1 LGKEL
6 LKEIQAMVLGIET
19 SCDETAV
26 AVLDGAGHILSNV
39 LDSQVDMHAP
49 FGGVVPELASRRHME
64 RLETLTKE
72 ALERA
77 SLSLAEITGIAVT
90 NRPGLVGALIVG
102 VNFAKALAYARNIPY
117 VTVNHLEGHLAS
129 AWLANPEMA
138 TPAMVLVASGGHTH
152 LAWVPHRGEYQFIGW
167 TLDDAAGEAFDKG
180 AKMLDLPY
188 PGGPAIDALAINAN
202 RNAVSFPRPQLHS
215 GDFTFSFSGLKTSLL
230 YFLKNSKKSEDTR
243 LPVADIAASYQEAIV
258 DVLVE
263 KLCRAARQYGA
274 NAISVVGGVAA
285 NSRLRERL
293 EEQAGVNG
301 LHLTL
306 PPRSLCTD
314 NAAMIA
320 AAGLEK
326 LKRQECASWEEDAI
340 STLQCKNQFVAKAAA
355 ST

>member
-1 LGKEL
+1 
-6 LKEIQAMVLGIET
+6 MVLGIET

-26 AVLDGAGHILSNV
+26 AVLDGEGHILSNV

-90 NRPGLVGALIVG
+90 NCPGLVGALIVG

-188 PGGPAIDALAINAN
+188 PGGPAIDALATNAN
-202 RNAVSFPRPQLHS
+202 RHAVSFPRPQLHS
-215 GDFTFSFSGLKTSLL
+215 GDLTFSFSGLKTSLL

-258 DVLVE
+258 DVLVG

-274 NAISVVGGVAA
+274 KAISVVGGVAA

-326 LKRQECASWEEDAI
+326 LKRQEYASWEEDAI
-340 STLQCKNQFVAKAAA
+340 STLQCKNEFVAKAAA

>member
-1 LGKEL
+1 
-6 LKEIQAMVLGIET
+6 MVLGIET

-26 AVLDGAGHILSNV
+26 AVLNGDGRILSNV

-72 ALERA
+72 ALDRA
-77 SLSLAEITGIAVT
+77 GVSLSEITGIVVT

-129 AWLANPEMA
+129 VWLANPEFS
-138 TPAMVLVASGGHTH
+138 TPAMVLIASGGHTH
-152 LAWVPHRGEYQFIGW
+152 LAWVPNRGEFQFVGW

-188 PGGPAIDALAINAN
+188 PGGPAIEVLAKNAN
-202 RNAVSFPRPQLHS
+202 RQAVSFPRPQLHS
-215 GDFTFSFSGLKTSLL
+215 GDLSFSFSGLKTALL
-230 YFLKNSKKSEDTR
+230 YFLKKAKKTSET
-243 LPVADIAASYQEAIV
+243 PIPIADIAASYQEAIV

-263 KLCRAARQYGA
+263 KLCRAAHQYEA
-274 NAISVVGGVAA
+274 KAISVVGGVAA
-285 NSRLRERL
+285 NSRLRDKL
-293 EEQAGVNG
+293 EEQAVARG
-301 LHLTL
+301 LQLTVPL
-306 PPRSLCTD
+306 RSLCTD

-326 LKRQECASWEEDAI
+326 LKRQKIASWNEDAI
-340 STLQCKNQFVAKAAA
+340 STLQCKSEFVAKAIA

>member
-1 LGKEL
+1 M
-6 LKEIQAMVLGIET
+6 ILGIET

-26 AVLDGAGHILSNV
+26 AVLDSEGHILSNI
-39 LDSQVDMHAP
+39 LDSQIEMHAP

-64 RLETLTKE
+64 RLEALTNE
-72 ALERA
+72 ALARA

-102 VNFAKALAYARNIPY
+102 VNFAKALAYSRNIPY

-129 AWLANPEMA
+129 AWLTNSEMA
-138 TPAMVLVASGGHTH
+138 IPAMVLVASGGHTH
-152 LAWVPHRGEYQFIGW
+152 LAWVPKRGECQFIGW

-180 AKMLDLPY
+180 AKMLGLSY
-188 PGGPAIDALAINAN
+188 PGGPAIDALAKEGN
-202 RNAVSFPRPQLHS
+202 RRAVSFPRPLLHS

-230 YFLKNSKKSEDTR
+230 YYLKNTKISQNTQ
-243 LPVADIAASYQEAIV
+243 LPLADIAASYQEAIV

-263 KLCRAARQYGA
+263 KLCRAAHQYDA
-274 NAISVVGGVAA
+274 KAISVVGGVAA
-285 NSRLRERL
+285 NSRLREKL
-293 EEQAGVNG
+293 EEQAVTNG

-306 PPRSLCTD
+306 PSRSLCTD

-326 LKRQECASWEEDAI
+326 LKRGEFASWEEDAL
-340 STLQCKNQFVAKAAA
+340 STVQCKNEFVVKMAV
-355 ST
+355 SI